1 MYPNLQD
8 FLDDWQSESKLTLR
22 LFDKINE
29 GEKSIKLNDK
39 VRSLER
45 MAWHITQTLTE
56 MPFRAGIFESDI
68 LENKPIPSSI
78 RELSDM
84 YSKYSDQLMALLK
97 EKWIDADLNEA
108 IEVYGERWERGKILS
123 ILVKHQI
130 HHRGQMTAIMRM
142 LDMEVPGLYGPS
154 REEWSQFGMS
164 PQE

>member
-1 MYPNLQD
+1 MYLNLQD